1 MSRPCVSWQLAPPAV
16 LIGRRRYRRHFQT
29 AGSPPP
35 LLLLPPLSAVRLGPV
50 PALPRC
56 DVSPWRQSPWV
67 RSPLGGDGA
76 GPVRGP
82 APAARPRRTAP
93 PVWPTRP
100 PPAAGRSRDPSPSP
114 LSGAGALQ
122 TGTPPFSCLINR
134 GGAPIS
140 LKGTSCPPGL
150 YGQTLGR
157 LGGTPHPL
165 VLQGKFPPS
174 GCTGPPFP
182 PSYLIR
188 GIPLLQAVR
197 DPTLSYLTRWTRLS
211 FPPPRGFR
219 RPLLTHPRQ
228 AFPFCLIR

>member
-29 AGSPPP
+29 AGSPLP

-134 GGAPIS
+134 GGGSHQPEGDFVPS
-140 LKGTSCPPGL
+140 
-150 YGQTLGR
+150 R
-157 LGGTPHPL
+157 L
-165 VLQGKFPPS
+165 
-174 GCTGPPFP
+174 
-182 PSYLIR
+182 
-188 GIPLLQAVR
+188 VR
-197 DPTLSYLTRWTRLS
+197 AN
-211 FPPPRGFR
+211 
-219 RPLLTHPRQ
+219 PRQ
-228 AFPFCLIR
+228 AGGDPSPACLTREIPSLRLYGTPLPPLLSHKGNSSPAGCKGPHAFLPYEMDTSFLPAPPRF